1 MDTFPTGSSS
11 RCWQWSLQRTHTK
24 RHFPLQQALS
34 LSWPGVEDD
43 GGKQL
48 ERHPAAAGD
57 QFTISLV
64 HADFLYENWKRP
76 QQQKMNALLCLSA
89 IKLVSPFLDCGQDN
103 SLPRQGQH
111 RQDQLRG
118 VLRGRFFWMYQS
130 QNLCRWLE
138 TRIFTRRWLWRC
150 ELAPSCQRIDA
161 KWNKALRKNGN
172 SRTNCLVNL
181 K

>member
-118 VLRGRFFWMYQS
+118 VLRGRFFLDVPISKSLQVVGNTDIHTKMVVEVWVGTFVSEDRCKMKQS
-130 QNLCRWLE
+130 FAQ
-138 TRIFTRRWLWRC
+138 
-150 ELAPSCQRIDA
+150 
-161 KWNKALRKNGN
+161 KWKQPH
-172 SRTNCLVNL
+172 
-181 K
+181 

>member
-34 LSWPGVEDD
+34 LSCPGVEDD

-48 ERHPAAAGD
+48 ERHPVAAGD

-64 HADFLYENWKRP
+64 HADFLYENWK
-76 QQQKMNALLCLSA
+76 KATTAKSEGLALSLS
-89 IKLVSPFLDCGQDN
+89 VSPVLDCGQDN

-118 VLRGRFFWMYQS
+118 VLRGQFFLDVPISKSLQVVGNTDIHTKMVVEVWVGTFVSEDRCKMKQS
-130 QNLCRWLE
+130 FAQ
-138 TRIFTRRWLWRC
+138 
-150 ELAPSCQRIDA
+150 
-161 KWNKALRKNGN
+161 KWKQPH
-172 SRTNCLVNL
+172 
-181 K
+181 